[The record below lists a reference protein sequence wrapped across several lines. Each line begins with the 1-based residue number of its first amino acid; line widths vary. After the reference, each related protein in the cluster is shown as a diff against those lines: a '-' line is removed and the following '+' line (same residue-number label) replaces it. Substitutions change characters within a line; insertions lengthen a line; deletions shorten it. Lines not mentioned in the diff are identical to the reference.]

1 MRSTIDALLERMDSL
16 LIEMG
21 DLCIAALAG
30 ATSAFKNGNVN
41 LAQEVMANDDRIDD
55 LESEIDKIC
64 LTILLREQP
73 FARDLRRVIAATK
86 MVTDIERIGDQ
97 AADIADIILMS
108 GFNVESDLKRI
119 ERMAEKTCVMVENS
133 IRAFVKRDMELAREI
148 IEADDEID
156 ALFEEVRTLL
166 IAAPI
171 HNKEEQKIVM
181 DMMMVIK
188 YLERIADHA
197 TNVAEWVEFG
207 ITGVH
212 PSYEN

>member
-1 MRSTIDALLERMDSL
+1 MRSTIDALLEQMDEL

-21 DLCIAALAG
+21 DKCINALIG
-30 ATSAFKNGNVN
+30 ATLALRTGDFDKAQNV
-41 LAQEVMANDDRIDD
+41 MNDDDKIDE

-73 FARDLRRVIAATK
+73 FARDLRRVIATTK
-86 MVTDIERIGDQ
+86 MVTDMERIGDQ
-97 AADIADIILMS
+97 AADIADIVLMT
-108 GFNVESDLKRI
+108 NLNIESDLKRI
-119 ERMAEKTCVMVENS
+119 EKMAEKTCAMVEGS
-133 IRAFVKRDMELAREI
+133 IRAFVERDMELARKI
-148 IEADDEID
+148 IEADDEVD
-156 ALFEEVRTLL
+156 ALFDEVRVLL
-166 IAAPI
+166 IEAPV

-181 DMMMVIK
+181 DMMMIIK

>member
-21 DLCIAALAG
+21 DLCVEALVEATAALQSGDMNQAK
-30 ATSAFKNGNVN
+30 SIM
-41 LAQEVMANDDRIDD
+41 QNDDRIDD
-55 LESEIDKIC
+55 LEAEIDKIC
-64 LTILLREQP
+64 LTILLRGQP

-86 MVTDIERIGDQ
+86 MVTDLERIGDQ
-97 AADIADIILMS
+97 TADIADIILLS
-108 GFNVESDLKRI
+108 EVRVDTELNRI
-119 ERMAEKTCVMVENS
+119 ERMAEKACEMVSGS
-133 IRAFVKRDMELAREI
+133 IQAFVSRDMELARKI
-148 IEADDEID
+148 IVADDEVD
-156 ALFEEVRTLL
+156 ELFEEVRYIL
-166 IAAPI
+166 IEAPV
-171 HNKEEQKIVM
+171 HNKEDQKIVM

>member
-1 MRSTIDALLERMDSL
+1 MRSTIDGLLESMDTL
-16 LIEMG
+16 LVEMG
-21 DLCIAALAG
+21 DLCVNALVE
-30 ATSAFKNGNVN
+30 ATKALQSGDMRKAR
-41 LAQEVMANDDRIDD
+41 EVIKHDDIIDD
-55 LESEIDKIC
+55 LESEIDHIC

-86 MVTDIERIGDQ
+86 MVTDMERIGDQ
-97 AADIADIILMS
+97 AADIADILLMS
-108 GFNVESDLKRI
+108 EFNVETELNRI
-119 ERMAEKTCVMVENS
+119 QRMADKACAMVVNS
-133 IRAFVKRDMELAREI
+133 IKAFVSRDIELTREVI
-148 IEADDEID
+148 KADDEVD
-156 ALFEEVRTLL
+156 ELFEEVRRLL
-166 IAAPI
+166 IEATI

-197 TNVAEWVEFG
+197 TNIAEWVEFG

>member
-21 DLCIAALAG
+21 DLCIAALGG
-30 ATSAFKNGNVN
+30 ATSAFKNGNIE
-41 LAQEVMANDDRIDD
+41 LAQEVMSNDDRIDD

-97 AADIADIILMS
+97 ATDIADIILMS

-119 ERMAEKTCVMVENS
+119 ERMAEKTCIMVENS
-133 IRAFVKRDMELAREI
+133 IKAFVKRDMELAREI

>member
-1 MRSTIDALLERMDSL
+1 MRNTIDVLLGRMDEL

-21 DLCIAALAG
+21 DLCVHALVE
-30 ATSAFKNGNVN
+30 ATLSLKNGDIEKAKNVM
-41 LAQEVMANDDRIDD
+41 LNDDKIDE

-73 FARDLRRVIAATK
+73 FARDLRRVIATTK
-86 MVTDIERIGDQ
+86 MVTDMERIGDQ
-97 AADIADIILMS
+97 AADIADILLMTDL
-108 GFNVESDLKRI
+108 NIDYDLKRI
-119 ERMAEKTCVMVENS
+119 ERMSEKTCEMVENS
-133 IRAFVKRDMELAREI
+133 IKAFVRRDMGLTREI
-148 IEADDEID
+148 IEADDEVD
-156 ALFEEVRTLL
+156 ALFDEVRMLL
-166 IAAPI
+166 IEAPVQ
-171 HNKEEQKIVM
+171 NKEEQKIVM

-197 TNVAEWVEFG
+197 TNIAEWVEFG